1 MIKYKALLFGSIG
14 TIVETSEIQR
24 KSFNSAFNIAG
35 LKWNWTKE
43 IYKNL
48 LNKSGGEERILR
60 YAKQTKSNVNSKNIR
75 KLKTKIFNRYLK
87 KNKLKLRPG
96 VKEIIKY
103 SKKNQIKLALVTSTT
118 LDNINSIFFCLRENL
133 NKRDFNFIGNS
144 TLVKKSKPSAEI
156 YKLALKKLRLSPNEC
171 IAIEDTQESLNSAIK
186 AKLKCFIFPGK
197 FHRSKKFNGAFKEIN
212 KINKNILNFKFQGR
226 TTGTNHYYK
235 IFFQ

>member
-24 KSFNSAFNIAG
+24 KSFNSAFKIAD

-60 YAKQTKSNVNSKNIR
+60 YAKQTKTNVNSKNIR

-133 NKRDFNFIGNS
+133 NKKDFNFIGNS
-144 TLVKKSKPSAEI
+144 TLVKKPKPSAKI
-156 YKLALKKLRLSPNEC
+156 YKLALKKLRLSPKEC

-212 KINKNILNFKFQGR
+212 KINKNIFKF
-226 TTGTNHYYK
+226 
-235 IFFQ
+235 

>member
-24 KSFNSAFNIAG
+24 KSFNSAFKIAG

-87 KNKLKLRPG
+87 KNKLKLSPG

-144 TLVKKSKPSAEI
+144 TLVKKPKPSAKI
-156 YKLALKKLRLSPNEC
+156 YKLALKKLRLNPKEC
-171 IAIEDTQESLNSAIK
+171 IAIEDTQESLNSATK

-197 FHRSKKFNGAFKEIN
+197 FHRSK
-212 KINKNILNFKFQGR
+212 
-226 TTGTNHYYK
+226 
-235 IFFQ
+235 

>member
-1 MIKYKALLFGSIG
+1 MTKYKALLFGSIG

-24 KSFNSAFNIAG
+24 KSFNSAFKIAG
-35 LKWNWTKE
+35 LKWNWTKK

-60 YAKQTKSNVNSKNIR
+60 YAKHTKSNVNSKNIR
-75 KLKTKIFNRYLK
+75 KLKTKIFNHYLK

-133 NKRDFNFIGNS
+133 NKKDFNFIGNS
-144 TLVKKSKPSAEI
+144 TLVKKPKPSAKI
-156 YKLALKKLRLSPNEC
+156 YKLALKKLRLSPKEC

-186 AKLKCFIFPGK
+186 AKLKCLIFPGK
-197 FHRSKKFNGAFKEIN
+197 FHRSKKFNGAFKEIS
-212 KINKNILNFKFQGR
+212 KINKNIFKF
-226 TTGTNHYYK
+226 
-235 IFFQ
+235 

>member
-24 KSFNSAFNIAG
+24 KSFNSAFSIAG

-60 YAKQTKSNVNSKNIR
+60 YAKLTKSNVNSKNIR

-103 SKKNQIKLALVTSTT
+103 SKKNQIKL
-118 LDNINSIFFCLRENL
+118 
-133 NKRDFNFIGNS
+133 
-144 TLVKKSKPSAEI
+144 
-156 YKLALKKLRLSPNEC
+156 
-171 IAIEDTQESLNSAIK
+171 
-186 AKLKCFIFPGK
+186 
-197 FHRSKKFNGAFKEIN
+197 
-212 KINKNILNFKFQGR
+212 
-226 TTGTNHYYK
+226 
-235 IFFQ
+235 

>member
-1 MIKYKALLFGSIG
+1 MTKYKALLFGSIG

-24 KSFNSAFNIAG
+24 KSFNSAFKIAG

-60 YAKQTKSNVNSKNIR
+60 YAKQTKSNVNSKNII
-75 KLKTKIFNRYLK
+75 KLKTKIFNSYLK
-87 KNKLKLRPG
+87 KNKLKLRSG

-103 SKKNQIKLALVTSTT
+103 CKKQEIKLAFVSSTSKN
-118 LDNINSIFFCLRENL
+118 NINSIFFCLRDSL
-133 NKRDFNFIGNS
+133 NKKDFDFIGNS
-144 TLVKKSKPSAEI
+144 TLVKKPKPSAEI
-156 YKLALKKLRLSPNEC
+156 YKLALKKLKLSSKEC
-171 IAIEDTQESLNSAIK
+171 IAIEDTQESLNSATK

-212 KINKNILNFKFQGR
+212 KINKNIFKF
-226 TTGTNHYYK
+226 
-235 IFFQ
+235 

>member
-1 MIKYKALLFGSIG
+1 MTKYKALLFGSIG

-24 KSFNSAFNIAG
+24 KSFNSAFKIAG

-60 YAKQTKSNVNSKNIR
+60 YAKLTKSNVNSKNIR

-133 NKRDFNFIGNS
+133 NKKDFNFIGNS
-144 TLVKKSKPSAEI
+144 TLVKKPKPSAKI
-156 YKLALKKLRLSPNEC
+156 YKLALKKLRLSPKEC
-171 IAIEDTQESLNSAIK
+171 IAIEDTQESLNSATK

-212 KINKNILNFKFQGR
+212 KINKNIFKF
-226 TTGTNHYYK
+226 
-235 IFFQ
+235 

>member
-1 MIKYKALLFGSIG
+1 MTKYKALLFGSIG

-24 KSFNSAFNIAG
+24 KSFNSAFKIEG
-35 LKWNWTKE
+35 LKWNWTRE

-60 YAKQTKSNVNSKNIR
+60 YAKQTKTNVNSKNIR

-144 TLVKKSKPSAEI
+144 TLVKKPKPSAEI
-156 YKLALKKLRLSPNEC
+156 YKLALKKLRLSPKEC
-171 IAIEDTQESLNSAIK
+171 IAIEDTQESLNSALK

-212 KINKNILNFKFQGR
+212 KINKNIFKF
-226 TTGTNHYYK
+226 
-235 IFFQ
+235 

>member
-1 MIKYKALLFGSIG
+1 MTKYKALLFGSIG

-24 KSFNSAFNIAG
+24 KSFNSAFKIAG

-133 NKRDFNFIGNS
+133 NKKDFNFIGNS
-144 TLVKKSKPSAEI
+144 TLVKKPKPSAKI
-156 YKLALKKLRLSPNEC
+156 YKLALKKLRLSPKEC

-197 FHRSKKFNGAFKEIN
+197 FHKSKKFNGAFKEIN
-212 KINKNILNFKFQGR
+212 KINKNIFKF
-226 TTGTNHYYK
+226 
-235 IFFQ
+235 

>member
-1 MIKYKALLFGSIG
+1 MTKYKALLFGSIG

-24 KSFNSAFNIAG
+24 KSFNSAFKIAG

-118 LDNINSIFFCLRENL
+118 LDNINSIFFLL
-133 NKRDFNFIGNS
+133 KR
-144 TLVKKSKPSAEI
+144 
-156 YKLALKKLRLSPNEC
+156 
-171 IAIEDTQESLNSAIK
+171 
-186 AKLKCFIFPGK
+186 
-197 FHRSKKFNGAFKEIN
+197 
-212 KINKNILNFKFQGR
+212 NFK
-226 TTGTNHYYK
+226 
-235 IFFQ
+235 

>member
-1 MIKYKALLFGSIG
+1 MTKYKALLFGSIG

-24 KSFNSAFNIAG
+24 KSFNSAFKIEG
-35 LKWNWTKE
+35 LKWNWTRE

-60 YAKQTKSNVNSKNIR
+60 YAKQTKTNVNSKNIR

-133 NKRDFNFIGNS
+133 NKKDFNFIGNS
-144 TLVKKSKPSAEI
+144 TLVKKPKPSAKI
-156 YKLALKKLRLSPNEC
+156 YKLALKKLRLSPKEC
-171 IAIEDTQESLNSAIK
+171 IAIEDTQESLNSALK

-212 KINKNILNFKFQGR
+212 KINKNIFKF
-226 TTGTNHYYK
+226 
-235 IFFQ
+235 

>member
-1 MIKYKALLFGSIG
+1 MTKYKALLFGSIG

-24 KSFNSAFNIAG
+24 KSFNSAFKIEG
-35 LKWNWTKE
+35 LKWNWTRE

-60 YAKQTKSNVNSKNIR
+60 YAKLTKSNVNSKNIR

-103 SKKNQIKLALVTSTT
+103 SKKNHIKLALVTSTT

-144 TLVKKSKPSAEI
+144 TLVKKPKPSAKI
-156 YKLALKKLRLSPNEC
+156 YKLALKKLRLSPKEC
-171 IAIEDTQESLNSAIK
+171 IAIEDTQESLNSALK

-212 KINKNILNFKFQGR
+212 KINKNIFKF
-226 TTGTNHYYK
+226 
-235 IFFQ
+235 

>member
-1 MIKYKALLFGSIG
+1 MTKYKALLFGSIG

-24 KSFNSAFNIAG
+24 KSFNSAFKIAG

-60 YAKQTKSNVNSKNIR
+60 YAKLTKSNVNSKNIR

-103 SKKNQIKLALVTSTT
+103 SKKNHIKLALVTSTT

-144 TLVKKSKPSAEI
+144 TLVKKPKPSAKI
-156 YKLALKKLRLSPNEC
+156 YKLALKKLKLSPKEC

-197 FHRSKKFNGAFKEIN
+197 FHRSKKFNGAFKEIS
-212 KINKNILNFKFQGR
+212 KINKNILKF
-226 TTGTNHYYK
+226 
-235 IFFQ
+235 

>member
-1 MIKYKALLFGSIG
+1 MTKYKALLFGSIG

-24 KSFNSAFNIAG
+24 KSFNSAFKIAG

-75 KLKTKIFNRYLK
+75 KLKTKIFNHYLK

-103 SKKNQIKLALVTSTT
+103 SKKNQIKLGLVTSTT

-133 NKRDFNFIGNS
+133 NKKDFNFIGNS
-144 TLVKKSKPSAEI
+144 TLVKKPKPSAKI
-156 YKLALKKLRLSPNEC
+156 YKLALKKLRLSPKEC
-171 IAIEDTQESLNSAIK
+171 IAIEDTQESLNSALK

-212 KINKNILNFKFQGR
+212 KINKNIFKF
-226 TTGTNHYYK
+226 
-235 IFFQ
+235 

>member
-24 KSFNSAFNIAG
+24 KSFNSAFKIAG

-48 LNKSGGEERILR
+48 LGKSGGEERILR
-60 YAKQTKSNVNSKNIR
+60 YAKKTKTNVNSKNIR
-75 KLKTKIFNRYLK
+75 KLKTKIFNHYLK

-156 YKLALKKLRLSPNEC
+156 YKLALKKLKLSSKEC
-171 IAIEDTQESLNSAIK
+171 IAIEDTQESLNSALK

-212 KINKNILNFKFQGR
+212 KINKNIFKF
-226 TTGTNHYYK
+226 
-235 IFFQ
+235 

>member
-75 KLKTKIFNRYLK
+75 KLKTKIFNHYLK

-133 NKRDFNFIGNS
+133 NKKDFNFIGNS
-144 TLVKKSKPSAEI
+144 TLVKKPKPSAKI
-156 YKLALKKLRLSPNEC
+156 YKLALKKLRLSPKEC
-171 IAIEDTQESLNSAIK
+171 IAIEDTQESLNSALK

-212 KINKNILNFKFQGR
+212 KINKNIFKF
-226 TTGTNHYYK
+226 
-235 IFFQ
+235 